1 MIITHIGGRVRTQGY
16 KKQCIWHNENVCTE
30 AQMLNQMH
38 SNINVTDYG
47 GQAIGEELRYL

>member
-1 MIITHIGGRVRTQGY
+1 
-16 KKQCIWHNENVCTE
+16 
-30 AQMLNQMH
+30 MLNQMH